1 MQQWKLWLKYWCKVM
16 SSCRSKGNYTK
27 FNWKKHFPKH
37 FPNNTHTHS
46 YIFSSTVLNEF
57 KAMTAKNIKHKWFD
71 ICQKS
76 TNVLKHCFVWL
87 ISHDFIKDFTIKL
100 DLWSQDHLSFLI
112 WVNHV
117 ETKCFSFRSFLVKHM
132 PALAWHSKAL
142 AYDSYLNKWI
152 TFVISFLS
160 TLAGDAIVLEFI
172 LA

>member
-1 MQQWKLWLKYWCKVM
+1 
-16 SSCRSKGNYTK
+16 
-27 FNWKKHFPKH
+27 
-37 FPNNTHTHS
+37 
-46 YIFSSTVLNEF
+46 
-57 KAMTAKNIKHKWFD
+57 MTAKNIKHKWFD

-100 DLWSQDHLSFLI
+100 NLWSQDHLSFLI
-112 WVNHV
+112 WVDHV

-142 AYDSYLNKWI
+142 AYNSYLNKWI

-160 TLAGDAIVLEFI
+160 TLVGQEQQTHLSDENKLLLFPLIYCNGSQGTYIAHIFI
-172 LA
+172 YRLKPTALQMRPCNVQLWWVMCIY